1 MKRLLFL
8 AMLTGLVLTAPVHA
22 IVVSGSGPGFSIPD
36 NNVAGVNSTINI
48 TDNFTITDGV
58 SVTLTGLT
66 HTWVGDISAT
76 LIAPDST
83 AHTLVFRIGRIT
95 TGFGDSSNF
104 GGDYTFN
111 DAATGDIW
119 AEAALRTGAQAL
131 TSGSYRTSG
140 ANSAAFT
147 TMDSV
152 FTGKSTLGTWTLNMA
167 DPEGGDVGTLT
178 GWSLSMNAV
187 PEPGSAALV
196 LCGLTALG
204 FGRRRR

>member
-8 AMLTGLVLTAPVHA
+8 AMLTGLVLTTPVHA

-36 NNVAGVNSTINI
+36 ATPAGVNSTITF

-66 HTWVGDISAT
+66 HTWVGDITAT

-83 AHTLVFRIGRIT
+83 AHSLVFRIGRIT

-119 AEAALRTGAQAL
+119 AEATLGTSAYVLR
-131 TSGSYRTSG
+131 SGSYRTTG
-140 ANSAAFT
+140 ADSAAFT
-147 TMDSV
+147 SMDSV

-167 DPEGGDVGTLT
+167 DLAGGDLGTLT